1 MDTKKIG
8 IFLKQLRKENGMTQ
22 EQLGDKVGVSN
33 KTVSRWENGN
43 YMPPVECLSILSDIY
58 NISIN
63 EILAG
68 ERVSDEAF
76 TKIAEKNIVSTLD
89 ALEKENKIFEKRM
102 MWILAITTVLTIVIM
117 RLLPMENLKDIIVL
131 ILICSLAFIANT
143 LNVVALAAKKESL
156 KDK

>member
-1 MDTKKIG
+1 
-8 IFLKQLRKENGMTQ
+8 
-22 EQLGDKVGVSN
+22 
-33 KTVSRWENGN
+33 
-43 YMPPVECLSILSDIY
+43 
-58 NISIN
+58 
-63 EILAG
+63 
-68 ERVSDEAF
+68 
-76 TKIAEKNIVSTLD
+76 
-89 ALEKENKIFEKRM
+89 M